1 MYNAGALAF
10 VFKLNVNHRIP
21 ALSHFLCI
29 ERSTFC
35 VPTLVEMQ
43 LQQHRRLCLLHICWR
58 TQTCVC
64 IPWIIRRCRC
74 SRGRGRGKWCKK
86 SWLRQRTRERGSV
99 SRINDRGCSWEWG
112 QLRSVPDM
120 MNPITL
126 SLLAPTCTQKWKTCH
141 RNYPHGS
148 QTKFAVL
155 FHPVVTASSSGCG
168 V

>member
-1 MYNAGALAF
+1 MHSLTFYALRD
-10 VFKLNVNHRIP
+10 V
-21 ALSHFLCI
+21 HF
-29 ERSTFC
+29 

-58 TQTCVC
+58 TQTRVC
-64 IPWIIRRCRC
+64 IRWIMKRCRC
-74 SRGRGRGKWCKK
+74 SRGRGRGKWYKEK
-86 SWLRQRTRERGSV
+86 LIETRKERERGSV

-126 SLLAPTCTQKWKTCH
+126 SLLALTCTQKWKTCH

-155 FHPVVTASSSGCG
+155 FHPVVTASSSECG